1 MSGSIWVLIPICG
14 ILGWVLT
21 TWIRARHGYPL
32 TDDNGKTIHPS
43 GFDADAT
50 RKLLESEL
58 AARDQTIANL
68 KERVE
73 ILERIITDSAGHLGQ
88 ENERL
93 RA

>member
-21 TWIRARHGYPL
+21 TWIRARHGYPI
-32 TDDNGKTIHPS
+32 TDDHGKTIHPS
-43 GFDADAT
+43 GIDVDAT

-88 ENERL
+88 EIERL